1 MSDIN
6 KQDDFI
12 ALRAA
17 LENDLITRYGPVLTG
32 DVLIQALGYIS
43 KDAFRQSVIRRTVG
57 VQLFELDNRRGK
69 YALTK
74 EVENYLAQKR
84 CFSKV

>member
-1 MSDIN
+1 MTDTD

-32 DVLIQALGYIS
+32 EVLIKALGYIS
-43 KDAFRQSVIRRTVG
+43 KDAFRQSVIRKTVG
-57 VQLFELDNRRGK
+57 VQLFEMDNRRGK

-74 EVENYLAQKR
+74 EVANYLAEKR
-84 CFSKV
+84 CLSKI

>member
-1 MSDIN
+1 MSDID

-12 ALRAA
+12 LLRAA

-43 KDAFRQSVIRRTVG
+43 KDAFRQSVIRKTVG
-57 VQLFELDNRRGK
+57 VQLFEMDNRRGK
-69 YALTK
+69 YALTT
-74 EVENYLAQKR
+74 EVASYLAEKR
-84 CFSKV
+84 CHSKI